1 MLVITVLVLYI
12 LELCIT
18 DVINICSRATAF
30 VIRGK
35 HPELG
40 PDRPPGSVHTYYN
53 HHTAGILTPLKRQER
68 TFLLKPSYNLKQSL
82 TRTWM
87 ETSIYMYV
95 RVNGIVSSRHMA
107 TAHLRMTLQTVLVHV
122 YTSLSQS
129 LCLSLADRRWLVR
142 YYVLVLTPALASRSD
157 GRSSL
162 VRGSWLSGHACCCPC
177 GRGRVIGFAL
187 RCIVHV

>member
-82 TRTWM
+82 TRSDM
-87 ETSIYMYV
+87 DGDLYLHVCTSKRDRQLASHGDCASAHDLTDSTRTCIYFTLSV
-95 RVNGIVSSRHMA
+95 SLSLSGRQTLVGTVLRTRTDASSR
-107 TAHLRMTLQTVLVHV
+107 
-122 YTSLSQS
+122 
-129 LCLSLADRRWLVR
+129 LSLGRTEFA
-142 YYVLVLTPALASRSD
+142 RSWVVAF
-157 GRSSL
+157 R
-162 VRGSWLSGHACCCPC
+162 ACMLLP
-177 GRGRVIGFAL
+177 L
-187 RCIVHV
+187 RQR